1 VQTGSF
7 RPLPRTRAGET
18 RDREQ
23 AFGYKAEDEYEND
36 DEDDKKHDDNS
47 VIVLQKQKI
56 VKMEDDN

>member
-1 VQTGSF
+1 MQTGSF

-36 DEDDKKHDDNS
+36 EEDDKKRDGE
-47 VIVLQKQKI
+47 ICP
-56 VKMEDDN
+56 